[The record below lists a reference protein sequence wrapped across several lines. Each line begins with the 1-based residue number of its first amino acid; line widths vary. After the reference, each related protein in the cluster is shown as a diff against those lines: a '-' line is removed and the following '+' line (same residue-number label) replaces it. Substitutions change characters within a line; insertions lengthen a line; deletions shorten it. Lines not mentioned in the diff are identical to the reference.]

1 MVHPNLTFNDSQVN
15 QTESQKHLGL
25 IKDNKLDFNEQ
36 LKGVCDKI
44 SKTVGLTHQF
54 QPILPRFS
62 LLAICKIFVRPH
74 LDYGDIIYDQTYNA
88 SFYKKLESI

>member
-1 MVHPNLTFNDSQVN
+1 MVHPNLTFNDSQVS

-36 LKGVCDKI
+36 LKGLCDKI
-44 SKTVGLTHQF
+44 LKTVGLTHQF

>member
-1 MVHPNLTFNDSQVN
+1 MVHPNLTFNDSQVS

-44 SKTVGLTHQF
+44 SKTIGLTHQLF
-54 QPILPRFS
+54 VKFLLDHILIMGTLFMIKLTMHHFTKSLNLFS
-62 LLAICKIFVRPH
+62 ILLV
-74 LDYGDIIYDQTYNA
+74 
-88 SFYKKLESI
+88 